1 MCYISETGAE
11 RGLLEGSFTY
21 SDSDLKVFCS
31 NHVKVAPLKS
41 LRQTFILL
49 TDGKDDT
56 EQTDFH
62 KLSCCICFAAVVS
75 VH

>member
-11 RGLLEGSFTY
+11 QGLFQGSFTY
-21 SDSDLKVFCS
+21 SDGDLKVFCS
-31 NHVKVAPLKS
+31 NPVKVAPLKS

-56 EQTDFH
+56 EQTDFQ
-62 KLSCCICFAAVVS
+62 KLSCCICLAAVVS
-75 VH
+75 VR